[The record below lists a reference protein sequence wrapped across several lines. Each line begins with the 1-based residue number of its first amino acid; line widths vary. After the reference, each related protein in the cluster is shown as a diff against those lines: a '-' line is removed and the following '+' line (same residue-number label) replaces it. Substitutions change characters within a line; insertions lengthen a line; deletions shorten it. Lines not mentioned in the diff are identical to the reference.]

1 MKNEIEQVKGTRIY
15 CIYFEN
21 ERYNFSEESP
31 TTTLQKIS
39 ELGGTGIY
47 KTSKDLSTLITA
59 FTEISNSIEINFKLA
74 FSKKNN

>member
-1 MKNEIEQVKGTRIY
+1 MKGEIDQAKGARIY

-21 ERYNFSEESP
+21 KEYNCDEDP
-31 TTTLQKIS
+31 RDTLQKIS

-47 KTSKDLSTLITA
+47 KTSDSLPTLVSAFKD
-59 FTEISNSIEINFKLA
+59 ISKAIEINFKLA